1 MIAGAVGQGQ
11 SQARSVPRDN
21 SEVQEGSMDQPSGRS
36 FMQVL
41 CEKYSPENFPYR
53 RGPGM
58 GVHVP
63 ATPQGSPM
71 KDRLNL
77 PSVLVLNSC
86 GITCAGDENE
96 IAAFCAHVFELDLS
110 DNKLEDWHEV
120 SKIVSNVPHL
130 EFLNLSSNPL
140 SLSVLERSCAGSFA
154 GVRKLVLNNSK
165 ASWETVHTIL
175 QELPEDDDNRMS
187 CMASLHF
194 SGIGRVQLYENLI
207 WMGAEM
213 QLKRYVECSKAFCT
227 PRFSELLQK
236 VVLKSH
242 RIDDMILYALCS
254 LEELF
259 LCLNDYETVSCSPVC
274 CQSLKLLHITDNNL
288 QDWTEIRKLGIM
300 FPSLDTLILANNN
313 LTTIEESE
321 DSLARLFPN
330 LRSINLHKSGLHCWE
345 DIDKLNSFPKL
356 EEVKLLGIPLLQS
369 YTTEERRKLLI
380 ARLPCI
386 TKLNGS
392 IVADGEREDSE
403 RFFIRYYMEFP
414 EEEVPFSKGVGQE
427 CVCDSE
433 GTDRGEDTLKVTA
446 SPSSLPNLVWWLQ
459 KWFVTRN

>member
-1 MIAGAVGQGQ
+1 
-11 SQARSVPRDN
+11 
-21 SEVQEGSMDQPSGRS
+21 MDQPSGRS

-96 IAAFCAHVFELDLS
+96 IAAFCAHVSELDLS

-140 SLSVLERSCAGSFA
+140 NLSVLERTCAGSFA

-165 ASWETVHTIL
+165 ASWETVHAIL
-175 QELPEDDDNRMS
+175 QELPD
-187 CMASLHF
+187 
-194 SGIGRVQLYENLI
+194 
-207 WMGAEM
+207 
-213 QLKRYVECSKAFCT
+213 
-227 PRFSELLQK
+227 
-236 VVLKSH
+236 
-242 RIDDMILYALCS
+242 

-259 LCLNDYETVSCSPVC
+259 LCLNDYKTVSCSPVC
-274 CQSLKLLHITDNNL
+274 CHSLKLLHITDNDL
-288 QDWTEIRKLGIM
+288 KDWPEIRKLGVM
-300 FPSLDTLILANNN
+300 FPSLDTLVLANNY
-313 LTTIEESE
+313 LTTIEDSE
-321 DSLARLFPN
+321 DSLKHLFPN
-330 LRSINLHKSGLHCWE
+330 LRSISLHKSGLQSWE
-345 DIDKLNSFPKL
+345 DIDKLNSFPRL
-356 EEVKLLGIPLLQS
+356 EEVRLLGIPLLQP
-369 YTTEERRKLLI
+369 YTNEERRKLVI
-380 ARLPCI
+380 ARLPSI

-392 IVADGEREDSE
+392 VITEGEREDSD
-403 RFFIRYYMEFP
+403 RFFIRYYMDFP
-414 EEEVPFSKGVGQE
+414 QEEVPFRYHELVTKYGKLEKLAVVDLRPRSRAKVEVHFKDQVEEMTVRLDQTVAELKKQLKALVQLPTSSMLVTHCDHEAPFGPEEMKYNSRALHSYGIRDGDIIYVDSKA
-427 CVCDSE
+427 
-433 GTDRGEDTLKVTA
+433 K
-446 SPSSLPNLVWWLQ
+446 
-459 KWFVTRN
+459 

>member
-1 MIAGAVGQGQ
+1 
-11 SQARSVPRDN
+11 
-21 SEVQEGSMDQPSGRS
+21 MDQPSGRS

-86 GITCAGDENE
+86 GITCAGEENE
-96 IAAFCAHVFELDLS
+96 IAAFCAHVSELDLS
-110 DNKLEDWHEV
+110 DNKLEDWQEV

-140 SLSVLERSCAGSFA
+140 NLSVLERTCAGSFA

-175 QELPEDDDNRMS
+175 QELP
-187 CMASLHF
+187 
-194 SGIGRVQLYENLI
+194 G
-207 WMGAEM
+207 
-213 QLKRYVECSKAFCT
+213 
-227 PRFSELLQK
+227 
-236 VVLKSH
+236 
-242 RIDDMILYALCS
+242 

-259 LCLNDYETVSCSPVC
+259 LCLNDYKTVSCSPVC
-274 CQSLKLLHITDNNL
+274 CHSLKLLHITDNDL
-288 QDWTEIRKLGIM
+288 KDWPEIRKLGVM
-300 FPSLDTLILANNN
+300 FPSLDTLVLANNY
-313 LTTIEESE
+313 LTTIEDSE
-321 DSLARLFPN
+321 DSLGRLFPN
-330 LRSINLHKSGLHCWE
+330 LRSISLHKSGLQSWE

-356 EEVKLLGIPLLQS
+356 EEVRLLGIPLLQP
-369 YTTEERRKLLI
+369 YTNEERRKLVI
-380 ARLPCI
+380 ARLPSI

-392 IVADGEREDSE
+392 VIAEGEREDSE
-403 RFFIRYYMEFP
+403 RFFIRYYLDFP
-414 EEEVPFSKGVGQE
+414 QEEVPFRYHELVTKYGKLEKLAVVDLRPRSRAKVEVHFKDQVEEMTVRLDQTVAELKKQLKTLVQLPTSSMLVTHCDHEAPFGPEEMKYNSRALHSYGIRDGDIIYVDSKA
-427 CVCDSE
+427 
-433 GTDRGEDTLKVTA
+433 K
-446 SPSSLPNLVWWLQ
+446 
-459 KWFVTRN
+459 